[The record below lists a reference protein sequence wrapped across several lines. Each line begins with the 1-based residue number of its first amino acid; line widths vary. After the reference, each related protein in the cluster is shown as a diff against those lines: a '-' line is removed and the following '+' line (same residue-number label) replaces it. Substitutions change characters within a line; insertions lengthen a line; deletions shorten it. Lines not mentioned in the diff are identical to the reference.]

1 MAEHLEPS
9 IYAVSLNWNG
19 FSLTVPC
26 IDSLKKSIIPFKR
39 IIVLDQASTDDS
51 GEKLQLLY
59 ENDTQVHIV
68 RNEKNYGFSAG
79 INIGIKKALD
89 MGAEMVFIVNN
100 DTIVDKDCIQH
111 LHKVLLSD
119 PLAGA
124 AGPAIMYY
132 SNPEK
137 IWQAGGFFNKLK
149 MGTSVPAKG
158 KMLSEISKSIN
169 KVSYLTGCALLIP
182 IETFNK
188 VGFFDPSYFLYSD
201 DVDYGLRIKS
211 AGMNMYFVPVAKVW
225 HKIEDIAI
233 DRTTPLVLY
242 HLARSSVIMLR
253 KNFSGFER
261 FYGIFLRFT
270 IYSLFRIWQ
279 ILKARRG
286 LDSFSA
292 WFRGLVNG
300 MTAKVERL

>member
-1 MAEHLEPS
+1 MTEHLEHS

-19 FSLTVPC
+19 FLLTVPC
-26 IDSLKKSIIPFKR
+26 IDSLKKSTIAFTKII
-39 IIVLDQASTDDS
+39 ILDQASTDSS
-51 GEKLQLLY
+51 GEKLQQLY
-59 ENDTQVHIV
+59 ENDNQVHIV
-68 RNEKNYGFSAG
+68 HNEKNYGFAAG

-111 LHKVLLSD
+111 LYKVLLSD

-158 KMLSEISKSIN
+158 KMLSEISKSLSS
-169 KVSYLTGCALLIP
+169 VSFLTGCALLIP
-182 IETFNK
+182 VKTFNK
-188 VGFFDPSYFLYSD
+188 VGLFDQSYFLYSD

-261 FYGIFLRFT
+261 LYGIFLRFT
-270 IYSLFRIWQ
+270 IYTLFRIWQ
-279 ILKARRG
+279 IVKGQRG
-286 LDSFSA
+286 GDSFVA
-292 WFRGLVNG
+292 WFKGLVHG
-300 MTAKVERL
+300 MTAKVDS